1 MKNWLAIRPPL
12 LSDRPDRLVARLRDR
27 RLPPIVLMLAGLS
40 FAAIVVNVGQGEY
53 PIAIVDAI
61 QTLLGIDTGN
71 PDLSFVIQTLRLP
84 RTLVA
89 FLVGVSLAIS
99 GAIFQG
105 LTRNPL
111 ADPSIIG
118 INAGASL
125 AAVATIVLFPAAPVA
140 TLPITA
146 FIGALFMAA
155 LIYGLA
161 GTGQNSP
168 MLLILLG
175 IGLSAIASACTSLM
189 ISLGSISTVSQA
201 LVWLAGSVYDRT
213 WDDFFALL
221 PWAIGG
227 STLALGL
234 TRELNVLHLGD
245 EIATG
250 LGSRVT
256 WQRAQ
261 LVIVAVALAG
271 SAVATAGTIGFV
283 GLIAP
288 HIARQLVGGNYR
300 QILPVAALVGGMLV
314 TLADAIGR
322 TIFAPI
328 ELPCGV
334 VLAAIG
340 APFFLYLLIQNRH
353 RQC

>member
-12 LSDRPDRLVARLRDR
+12 PASRPDRRSV
-27 RLPPIVLMLAGLS
+27 PIVLILAGLS
-40 FAAIVVNVGQGEY
+40 LVAIVVNVGQGEY
-53 PIAIVDAI
+53 PIEIFDLV

-71 PDLSFVIQTLRLP
+71 PDLPFVIQTLRLP

-89 FLVGVSLAIS
+89 FLVGVALAIS

-111 ADPSIIG
+111 ADPGIIG

-125 AAVATIVLFPAAPVA
+125 AAVTTIVLFPDAPVA
-140 TLPITA
+140 TLPIAA
-146 FIGALFMAA
+146 FVGALFMAA
-155 LIYGLA
+155 LIYSLA

-175 IGLSAIASACTSLM
+175 IGLSAIATACTSLM
-189 ISLGSISTVSQA
+189 ISLGSIYQVSQA
-201 LVWLAGSVYDRT
+201 LVWLAGSVYGRT
-213 WDDFFALL
+213 WEDLFALL
-221 PWAIGG
+221 PWTMVGTA
-227 STLALGL
+227 LALGL
-234 TRELNVLHLGD
+234 TRELNILNLGD

-250 LGSRVT
+250 LGSRVN

-271 SAVATAGTIGFV
+271 SAVATAGAIGFV

-300 QILPVAALVGGMLV
+300 QILPVTALIGGILV
-314 TLADAIGR
+314 TIADTIGR

-334 VLAAIG
+334 VIAAIG
-340 APFFLYLLIQNRH
+340 APFFLYLLIQNRY

>member
-1 MKNWLAIRPPL
+1 
-12 LSDRPDRLVARLRDR
+12 
-27 RLPPIVLMLAGLS
+27 
-40 FAAIVVNVGQGEY
+40 
-53 PIAIVDAI
+53 
-61 QTLLGIDTGN
+61 
-71 PDLSFVIQTLRLP
+71 
-84 RTLVA
+84 
-89 FLVGVSLAIS
+89 
-99 GAIFQG
+99 
-105 LTRNPL
+105 
-111 ADPSIIG
+111 
-118 INAGASL
+118 
-125 AAVATIVLFPAAPVA
+125 
-140 TLPITA
+140 
-146 FIGALFMAA
+146 MAA
-155 LIYGLA
+155 LIYSLA

-189 ISLGSISTVSQA
+189 ITLGSISNVSQA

-213 WDDFFALL
+213 WSDLVALL
-221 PWAIGG
+221 PWTIGG
-227 STLALGL
+227 SALALGL
-234 TRELNVLHLGD
+234 SRELNVLHLGD
-245 EIATG
+245 EIAAG

-283 GLIAP
+283 GLVAP

-314 TLADAIGR
+314 TIADAIGR
-322 TIFAPI
+322 TIVAPI